1 MATSLG
7 VSSLPPTPIL
17 SRMKTRVR
25 QKCALTR
32 VQRPRLER
40 PPLPKKQKK
49 QRPRR
54 KRSPQ
59 RKRKKHRENG
69 ERPRNRRLNPKPRT
83 RGPRNINSLRNL
95 RHALGDAPP
104 SDQGPPAHHHA
115 T

>member
-7 VSSLPPTPIL
+7 VSSLPPTPTL

-25 QKCALTR
+25 QKCALTG

-69 ERPRNRRLNPKPRT
+69 ERPRNRRLNPKPRARRARNVKFDKVQLLRAHPGSLDSR
-83 RGPRNINSLRNL
+83 RGVCGSK
-95 RHALGDAPP
+95 PP
-104 SDQGPPAHHHA
+104 
-115 T
+115 

>member
-7 VSSLPPTPIL
+7 VSSLPPTPTL

-32 VQRPRLER
+32 AQRPRLER
-40 PPLPKKQKK
+40 PPLPKRQR

-69 ERPRNRRLNPKPRT
+69 ERLRNRRLNPKQRARRARKVKFNKPQL
-83 RGPRNINSLRNL
+83 LR
-95 RHALGDAPP
+95 DK
-104 SDQGPPAHHHA
+104 
-115 T
+115 